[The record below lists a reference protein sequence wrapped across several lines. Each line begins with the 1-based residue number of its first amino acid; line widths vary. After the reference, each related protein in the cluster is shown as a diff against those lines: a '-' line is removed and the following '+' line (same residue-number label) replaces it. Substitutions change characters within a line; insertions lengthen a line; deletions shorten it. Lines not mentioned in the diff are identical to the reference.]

1 MSVMSVA
8 VHRGGAWLAYG
19 PMHMPRTK
27 FRQRATVLKERAQT
41 YCCAYSYTIRRRE
54 GVDLAR
60 NYMRNGATRGP
71 ADGGA
76 WRHGRRAD
84 A

>member
-41 YCCAYSYTIRRRE
+41 YCCAYSYKETRGRQ

-60 NYMRNGATRGP
+60 N
-71 ADGGA
+71 
-76 WRHGRRAD
+76 
-84 A
+84 